1 MDDSTMS
8 SYISNR
14 DRFISTGETPAMATA
29 AKAKPSTK
37 TKLSDVLTDAV
48 KAKQATTKATA
59 AEQLSDPRYAEIAAN
74 PFYKVMFSEATTPEK
89 KRSEITALLTYEGTK
104 EENRERM
111 KAFELFKEYLQSQ
124 REEMAQEIIRLTD
137 TGTFAELKSVY
148 DDLNTSL
155 IDFDNRMQPLTDI
168 IDAVYTLRTNG
179 LTMEAFQEIL
189 KDRRREEELL
199 RLKAEKTEA
208 FSKLKNQVSEA
219 HSSIAAL
226 KEQRSFFG
234 LGPVTQQAREAIA
247 RKNLELSDIDG
258 SLTRLGS
265 EIEQLDKETP
275 TESELGEFAEQKRK
289 LRELLDISADD
300 HKQRQKDLVDSA
312 VNFVN
317 TAKTRVGSVREHLG
331 QMNDQVE
338 NLFDANNMMGSVY
351 AILNEGIKEAADK
364 NQKIRDV
371 LQPPETGAEDMI
383 AQMSR
388 EQKKMSVEQHITMLD
403 ASAADTMATY
413 ADLTSGAIRIKTMK
427 DAVDQQAIRARSMHS
442 QGISGVA
449 DRLSVVLQAVSSAAL
464 GEASAMAKDTLQQ
477 MTDNTNKVA
486 QKESIRIAMGVQEQN
501 SELTKAIDDLG
512 AYGEVVRT
520 ATNITREGI
529 SDMRVKLEELKK
541 LAENVQDDVKDAVA
555 VNADTARTSDAKP
568 KVAATASANS
578 PPSPFKLGRK

>member
-1 MDDSTMS
+1 
-8 SYISNR
+8 
-14 DRFISTGETPAMATA
+14 MATA
-29 AKAKPSTK
+29 AKAKLKAK
-37 TKLSDVLTDAV
+37 TDLSDVLTDVV
-48 KAKQATTKATA
+48 KAKQNTA
-59 AEQLSDPRYAEIAAN
+59 MAAVVEQQSDPRYAEIASN
-74 PFYKVMFSEATTPEK
+74 PFYKVMFAEASTPEA
-89 KRSEITALLTYEGTK
+89 KRAEVTALLTYEGTK

-179 LTMEAFQEIL
+179 LTLEAFQEIL
-189 KDRRREEELL
+189 RDRRREEELI
-199 RLKAEKTEA
+199 RSKAEKQKE
-208 FSKLKNQVSEA
+208 FSNLKQQVAETQA
-219 HSSIAAL
+219 GIAAL
-226 KEQRSFFG
+226 REDRSFFG
-234 LGPVTQQAREAIA
+234 LGPVTQSAREAIA
-247 RKNLELSDIDG
+247 RKNLELADVDV
-258 SLTRLGS
+258 SLTNLGS
-265 EIEQLDKETP
+265 EIAALDQQTP
-275 TESELGEFAEQKRK
+275 SDSEMGEFVEQKRK

-317 TAKTRVGSVREHLG
+317 TAKTRVGAVREHLG
-331 QMNDQVE
+331 QMNSQVE

-351 AILNEGIKEAADK
+351 AILNEGIKAATDN
-364 NQKIRDV
+364 NQKVRDV
-371 LQPPETGAEDMI
+371 LQPPATGSEDMI
-383 AQMSR
+383 SQMSR

-477 MTDNTNKVA
+477 MAENTNKVA

-501 SELTKAIDDLG
+501 SDLAKAIDDLG

-520 ATNITREGI
+520 ATNITREGL
-529 SDMRVKLEELKK
+529 SDMRVKLDELKK
-541 LAENVQDDVKDAVA
+541 LAEDVQGDVKDSVA
-555 VNADTARTSDAKP
+555 VNADTARTGGP
-568 KVAATASANS
+568 KTKAATVAAPKA
-578 PPSPFKLGRK
+578 PPSPFNLGKK

>member
-1 MDDSTMS
+1 
-8 SYISNR
+8 
-14 DRFISTGETPAMATA
+14 MATA
-29 AKAKPSTK
+29 AKAKLKSK
-37 TKLSDVLTDAV
+37 TDLSDVLTDV
-48 KAKQATTKATA
+48 VRAKQNTAMATVV
-59 AEQLSDPRYAEIAAN
+59 EHQSDPRYAEIASN
-74 PFYKVMFSEATTPEK
+74 PFYTVMFAEASSPEA
-89 KRSEITALLTYEGTK
+89 KRAEVTALLTYEGTK

-179 LTMEAFQEIL
+179 LTLEAFQEIL
-189 KDRRREEELL
+189 NDRRREEELI
-199 RLKAEKTEA
+199 RLKAEKQKEFLNLKQQVTETQA
-208 FSKLKNQVSEA
+208 
-219 HSSIAAL
+219 SIAAL
-226 KEQRSFFG
+226 REERSLFG
-234 LGPVTQQAREAIA
+234 LGPVTQSAREAIA
-247 RKNLELSDIDG
+247 RRNLELADVG
-258 SLTRLGS
+258 ESLTGLGS
-265 EIEQLDKETP
+265 EIAELDKQTP
-275 TESELGEFAEQKRK
+275 SDSELGEFVEQKRK

-312 VNFVN
+312 INFVN
-317 TAKTRVGSVREHLG
+317 TAKIRVGAVRTHLG

-338 NLFDANNMMGSVY
+338 NLFDTNNMMGSVY
-351 AILNEGIKEAADK
+351 AILNEGIKAATDN
-364 NQKIRDV
+364 NQKVRDV
-371 LQPPETGAEDMI
+371 LQPPNTGTEDMI
-383 AQMSR
+383 SQMSR

-477 MTDNTNKVA
+477 MAENTNKVA

-501 SELTKAIDDLG
+501 SDLAKAIDDLG

-520 ATNITREGI
+520 ATNITREGL
-529 SDMRVKLEELKK
+529 SDMRVKLDELKK
-541 LAENVQDDVKDAVA
+541 LAEDVQGDVKDSVA
-555 VNADTARTSDAKP
+555 VNADTARTGAP
-568 KVAATASANS
+568 KSKTAAATAPKA
-578 PPSPFKLGRK
+578 PPSPFNLGKK

>member
-1 MDDSTMS
+1 
-8 SYISNR
+8 
-14 DRFISTGETPAMATA
+14 MATA
-29 AKAKPSTK
+29 AKAKLKTK
-37 TKLSDVLTDAV
+37 TDLSDVLTDAV
-48 KAKQATTKATA
+48 KARQNTAMATV
-59 AEQLSDPRYAEIAAN
+59 AEQQSDPRYAEIAAN
-74 PFYKVMFSEATTPEK
+74 PFYKVMFAEASTPEA
-89 KRSEITALLTYEGTK
+89 KRAQVTALLTYEGTK

-179 LTMEAFQEIL
+179 LTLEAFQEIL
-189 KDRRREEELL
+189 KDRRREEELV
-199 RLKAEKTEA
+199 RLKAEKKDSFMRLE
-208 FSKLKNQVSEA
+208 NQVSDTQF
-219 HSSIAAL
+219 SIAAL
-226 KEQRSFFG
+226 KEQRSLFG
-234 LGPVTQQAREAIA
+234 LGPITQQARESIA
-247 RKNLELSDIDG
+247 RKNVELSDVDAQL
-258 SLTRLGS
+258 SKLAS
-265 EIEQLDKETP
+265 EIEELDKQTP
-275 TESELGEFAEQKRK
+275 TDSELGEFVEQKRK

-317 TAKTRVGSVREHLG
+317 TAKTRVGAVREHLG

-351 AILNEGIKEAADK
+351 AILNEGIKKATDN
-364 NQKIRDV
+364 NQQVRDV
-371 LQPPETGAEDMI
+371 LQPPTSGEEDMI
-383 AQMSR
+383 SQMSR

-477 MTDNTNKVA
+477 MAENTNKVA

-501 SELTKAIDDLG
+501 SDLAKAIDDLG

-529 SDMRVKLEELKK
+529 SDMRVKLDELKK
-541 LAENVQDDVKDAVA
+541 LAEDVQGDVKDSVA
-555 VNADTARTSDAKP
+555 VNADTARTSGP
-568 KVAATASANS
+568 KSKAAAAQKAT
-578 PPSPFKLGRK
+578 PSPFNLGKK